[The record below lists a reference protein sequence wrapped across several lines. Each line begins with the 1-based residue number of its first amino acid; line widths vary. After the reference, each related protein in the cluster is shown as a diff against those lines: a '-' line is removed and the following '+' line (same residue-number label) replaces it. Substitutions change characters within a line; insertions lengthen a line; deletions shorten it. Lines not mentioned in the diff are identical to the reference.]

1 MYQLLI
7 VDDEPLVQAGI
18 RSMLNWNEMNID
30 ICGTAMN
37 GQAAL
42 KIIEESSPDIVITD
56 IKMPVMSGLELA
68 KVCRERYGENS
79 PYFIILTSYEDF
91 QMARDALSYQV
102 SDYLVK
108 LELTPE
114 VLKNNFFWF
123 VSDMI
128 ETKGGSFTLII
139 LGVFLIV
146 STFLKVG
153 TMYMAFY
160 TMIPIRT
167 GVVRDIRN
175 QINRKITEL
184 PLGFFSEERKGDII
198 ARVSGDVNEIE
209 TSIMSSLDMLF
220 KNPILIL
227 IYLIG
232 MIAISWQLT
241 LFVFILLPF
250 AGYVMGT
257 VGKKLKRK
265 SFEGQ
270 QQWGYLMSQIE
281 ETLGGLRVFKAF
293 NAEAKIQDRF
303 EKSNETFRRL
313 TNRIY
318 RRLQMATPMS
328 EFLGTATIAI
338 VLWYGGTLILSSNSP
353 IDASTFIYY
362 LVSFYS
368 IINPAKDLS
377 KASYAIQKGLASMD
391 RVDKILKAESNIND
405 PEDPKPIALTE
416 SICYRDVWF
425 KYQHE
430 WVLKGI
436 DLTIPKGH
444 TVALVGQS
452 GSGKSTMVDLLPRFY
467 DVAKGSI
474 TIDGTDVRDATLY
487 DLRSLMGNVNQEAI
501 LFNDTFFNNISFGVE
516 GATLEQ
522 VQEAA
527 RIANAHDFIMASE
540 DGYDTN
546 IGDRGGKL
554 SGGQRQRIS
563 IARAILKNPPIL
575 ILDEATSALDTES
588 ERLVQEALENLMRNR
603 TTIVIAH
610 RLSTIRNADEICV
623 MHEGE
628 IVERGRH
635 EELIALDGY
644 YKRLCDMQ
652 SF

>member
-1 MYQLLI
+1 MKDFLRILRRFVPPYKKYMVWNVIFNILSAILNLFSFALI
-7 VDDEPLVQAGI
+7 IPILNILFKISDETYTYIDWTFNPLSFEA
-18 RSMLNWNEMNID
+18 WK
-30 ICGTAMN
+30 A
-37 GQAAL
+37 
-42 KIIEESSPDIVITD
+42 
-56 IKMPVMSGLELA
+56 
-68 KVCRERYGENS
+68 
-79 PYFIILTSYEDF
+79 
-91 QMARDALSYQV
+91 
-102 SDYLVK
+102 
-108 LELTPE
+108 TPE
-114 VLKNNFFWF
+114 LLKNNFFWF

-139 LGVFLIV
+139 LGIFLVV
-146 STFLKVG
+146 STFMKVG
-153 TMYMAFY
+153 TMYLAFY

-241 LFVFILLPF
+241 LFVFILLPV
-250 AGYVMGT
+250 AGYVMGQ

-281 ETLGGLRVFKAF
+281 ETLGGLRVIKAF
-293 NAEAKIQDRF
+293 NAEHKIQERF
-303 EKSNETFRRL
+303 ENSNETFRRL

-318 RRLQMATPMS
+318 RRQQLAHPMS

-362 LVSFYS
+362 LVIFYS

-391 RVDKILKAESNIND
+391 RVDKILKAESDIND
-405 PEDPKPIALTE
+405 PENPKPIALNE
-416 SICYRDVWF
+416 SIRYQDVWF

-436 DLTIPKGH
+436 DLTIPKGR

-452 GSGKSTMVDLLPRFY
+452 GSGKSTLVDLLPRFY
-467 DVAKGSI
+467 DVDKGSI

-540 DGYDTN
+540 EGYDTN

-623 MHEGE
+623 MHEGA

-635 EELIALDGY
+635 DELIELNGY
-644 YKRLCDMQ
+644 YKKLCDMQ

>member
-1 MYQLLI
+1 MKDFLRILRRFVPPYKKFMVWNVIFNVLSAILNLFSFALI
-7 VDDEPLVQAGI
+7 IPILNILFKISDETYAY
-18 RSMLNWNEMNID
+18 
-30 ICGTAMN
+30 
-37 GQAAL
+37 
-42 KIIEESSPDIVITD
+42 TD
-56 IKMPVMSGLELA
+56 WTFAPFSFEAWKA
-68 KVCRERYGENS
+68 
-79 PYFIILTSYEDF
+79 
-91 QMARDALSYQV
+91 
-102 SDYLVK
+102 
-108 LELTPE
+108 TPE
-114 VLKNNFFWF
+114 LLKNNFFWF

-250 AGYVMGT
+250 AGYVMGA

-281 ETLGGLRVFKAF
+281 ETLGGLRVIKAF
-293 NAEAKIQDRF
+293 NAEEKIQDRF
-303 EKSNETFRRL
+303 ERSNETFRRL

-318 RRLQMATPMS
+318 RRQQMAHPMS

-362 LVSFYS
+362 LVIFYS

-391 RVDKILKAESNIND
+391 RVDKILKAESDIYD
-405 PEDPKPIALTE
+405 PENPKPIALTE

-436 DLTIPKGH
+436 DLTIPKGR

-452 GSGKSTMVDLLPRFY
+452 GSGKSTLVDLLPRFY
-467 DVAKGSI
+467 DVDKGSI

-487 DLRSLMGNVNQEAI
+487 DLRGLMGNVNQEAI

-540 DGYDTN
+540 NGYDTN

-635 EELIALDGY
+635 EKLIGLDGY
-644 YKRLCDMQ
+644 YKKLCDMQ